1 MVYAI
6 VAAIILIADQWLKY
20 WVTVSIVLDTGEVA
34 LIPGIIKL
42 VNIHNEGAA
51 FGMMDSGN
59 MRWVFVALAVA
70 FSVLL
75 VVLLAKRVLSGKFA
89 HWCSALAIAG
99 AIGNAIDRVMYGY
112 VVDMFKPEFIDFYI
126 FNFADVV
133 LVLSCLMFIVYIFVG
148 GEEPAKQPEKSQKSE
163 KQPMKESRTEKP
175 KTAAKKPEKREA
187 MYSNP
192 KIGVSSVSSASAS
205 GKRRS
210 IVDDDGVR
218 VAEPENAVDEAWN
231 AEDKSAQPDATSHA
245 AAPDESE
252 FDLESILAEFR
263 DV

>member
-20 WVTVSIVLDTGEVA
+20 WVTVSIVLDTGEMA

-59 MRWVFVALAVA
+59 MRWVFVALAAA

-75 VVLLAKRVLSGKFA
+75 VVLLVKRVLSGKFA
-89 HWCSALAIAG
+89 CWCSALAIAG
-99 AIGNAIDRVMYGY
+99 AIGNAIDRVLYGY
-112 VVDMFKPEFIDFYI
+112 VVDMFRPEFIDLYV
-126 FNFADVV
+126 FNLADVM

-148 GEEPAKQPEKSQKSE
+148 GDEQAKQPAKEKAPAKPQPVRESKPAKS
-163 KQPMKESRTEKP
+163 
-175 KTAAKKPEKREA
+175 KTASKKPEKPEA

-192 KIGVSSVSSASAS
+192 KIGVSSVKSVGASE
-205 GKRRS
+205 KRRS

-218 VAEPENAVDEAWN
+218 VAAGELWGEAEQN
-231 AEDKSAQPDATSHA
+231 VQPDATSHA
-245 AAPDESE
+245 AAPDEPGG
-252 FDLESILAEFR
+252 FDLESILAEFK

>member
-20 WVTVSIVLDTGEVA
+20 WVTVSIVLDTGEKA

-59 MRWVFVALAVA
+59 MRWVFVALAAA

-75 VVLLAKRVLSGKFA
+75 VVLLVKRVLSGKFA
-89 HWCSALAIAG
+89 CWCSALAIAG
-99 AIGNAIDRVMYGY
+99 AIGNAIDRVLYGY
-112 VVDMFKPEFIDFYI
+112 VVDMFKPEFIDFYV
-126 FNFADVV
+126 FNFADAV
-133 LVLSCLMFIVYIFVG
+133 LVVACLMFIVYIFVG
-148 GEEPAKQPEKSQKSE
+148 GDGQAKQPAKEP
-163 KQPMKESRTEKP
+163 QPVRESKTARAKTANKTPEKP
-175 KTAAKKPEKREA
+175 EA

-192 KIGVSSVSSASAS
+192 KIGVSSVRSTGASE
-205 GKRRS
+205 KRRS

-218 VAEPENAVDEAWN
+218 VAAGELWDEAEQN
-231 AEDKSAQPDATSHA
+231 VQPDATSHA
-245 AAPDESE
+245 VAPDEPGG
-252 FDLESILAEFR
+252 FDLESILAEFK

>member
-20 WVTVSIVLDTGEVA
+20 WVTVSIVLDTGEKA

-59 MRWVFVALAVA
+59 MRWVFVALAAA

-75 VVLLAKRVLSGKFA
+75 VVLMVKRVLSGKFA
-89 HWCSALAIAG
+89 CWCSALAIAG
-99 AIGNAIDRVMYGY
+99 AIGNAIDRVLYGY
-112 VVDMFKPEFIDFYI
+112 VVDMFRPEFIDFYV
-126 FNFADVV
+126 FNLADVM

-148 GEEPAKQPEKSQKSE
+148 GDEPAKQPV
-163 KQPMKESRTEKP
+163 KESRTEKP
-175 KTAAKKPEKREA
+175 KAAAKKPEKREA

-192 KIGVSSVSSASAS
+192 KIGVSSVKSVGASE
-205 GKRRS
+205 KRRS

-218 VAEPENAVDEAWN
+218 VAAGELWDEAEQN
-231 AEDKSAQPDATSHA
+231 VQPDATSHA
-245 AAPDESE
+245 AAPDEPGG